1 MAAWKWLP
9 VVMKGRWKKP
19 GDHTFFKDIKNRERT
34 EVSSRFVQDENV
46 LQLKSLSLS
55 YSFPQQLIGK
65 WGMERLKLNFLMED
79 VFRLSSVKR
88 ERGLDY
94 PFARTFN
101 LGLQVQF

>member
-1 MAAWKWLP
+1 M
-9 VVMKGRWKKP
+9 
-19 GDHTFFKDIKNRERT
+19 
-34 EVSSRFVQDENV
+34 